1 MLGAQCWVQRWGGG
15 GQQSTEQ
22 EGGGRHRGPYLPVD
36 VQVVHVL
43 DGDERPLAAH
53 AWPCEVRRERARTLS
68 AGLSAL
74 REQLADRDFPK
85 VGPRFTTFG
94 TAIYHF
100 WGRE

>member
-1 MLGAQCWVQRWGGG
+1 MGKVAGLG
-15 GQQSTEQ
+15 
-22 EGGGRHRGPYLPVD
+22 PVD

-43 DGDERPLAAH
+43 DVENIPLAAH
-53 AWPCEVRRERARTLS
+53 AWPCEVRRERARALS

-94 TAIYHF
+94 TASDGETCSKMRVCGSKAALVRLCLF
-100 WGRE
+100 